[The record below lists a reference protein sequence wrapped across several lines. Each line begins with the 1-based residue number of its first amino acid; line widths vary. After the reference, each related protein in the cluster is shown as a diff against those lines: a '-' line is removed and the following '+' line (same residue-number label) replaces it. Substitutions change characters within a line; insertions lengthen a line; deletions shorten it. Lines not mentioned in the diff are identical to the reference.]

1 MSGTAETRI
10 ENAVA
15 DLNRQIAQAPLPE
28 APVRAPMR
36 WGRALAAGS
45 AIALALAA
53 IVFLA
58 PAGPQPT
65 PAATTTPSTSTS
77 LVGSLPSEGPVF
89 GEPTGV
95 LLLFD
100 DGIDGLTA
108 VDLDR
113 RLAGRSVV
121 EGQRAGDERYSMV
134 RVGEKLVV
142 GWSEPHSVDIA
153 TRDSSPLGAATVFVP
168 AAEPGRVWMIDSG
181 RPIGDEPLQVWQVDV
196 ITGQPLSQPV
206 ALEGQG
212 DPQIG
217 IVGGLALET
226 EGGVNLWHEASGE
239 VTILE
244 SDGYGVVHDVHA
256 EDLVWCGVECD
267 RLRITDTVAQ
277 ETQEL
282 ELPDPYTRAIG
293 PSQMSPSGRF
303 VAVLL
308 GNDEEYVGQAVWILD
323 RETGS
328 TDLVSD
334 PETSVDFLTWS
345 PDGDQLFATSYSC
358 GESETVVWRYGISDQ
373 DFTSIILPFGGAM
386 SPVAVDASVADAYI
400 SENLREMEECRA
412 PTVQPSGRTEIC
424 SFGF

>member
-121 EGQRAGDERYSMV
+121 EGQRAGMS
-134 RVGEKLVV
+134 
-142 GWSEPHSVDIA
+142 A
-153 TRDSSPLGAATVFVP
+153 TRWSGLVRSWWWGGASHTPWTSP
-168 AAEPGRVWMIDSG
+168 PGTRVRS
-181 RPIGDEPLQVWQVDV
+181 
-196 ITGQPLSQPV
+196 GQPRSSSLLPSP
-206 ALEGQG
+206 
-212 DPQIG
+212 
-217 IVGGLALET
+217 
-226 EGGVNLWHEASGE
+226 
-239 VTILE
+239 
-244 SDGYGVVHDVHA
+244 
-256 EDLVWCGVECD
+256 VEC
-267 RLRITDTVAQ
+267 
-277 ETQEL
+277 
-282 ELPDPYTRAIG
+282 G
-293 PSQMSPSGRF
+293 
-303 VAVLL
+303 
-308 GNDEEYVGQAVWILD
+308 
-323 RETGS
+323 
-328 TDLVSD
+328 
-334 PETSVDFLTWS
+334 
-345 PDGDQLFATSYSC
+345 
-358 GESETVVWRYGISDQ
+358 
-373 DFTSIILPFGGAM
+373 
-386 SPVAVDASVADAYI
+386 
-400 SENLREMEECRA
+400 
-412 PTVQPSGRTEIC
+412 
-424 SFGF
+424 